1 MNPTPHLT
9 SASTLTLPL
18 TLTLGG
24 LLDGTHASGVI
35 SPAESLH
42 STRTLALTL
51 ALALALAL
59 TLALALALALTLSP
73 SPNPCSNPNPN
84 PILTYS

>member
-1 MNPTPHLT
+1 MDPAPNLT
-9 SASTLTLPL
+9 SALTLPLPL
-18 TLTLGG
+18 TLTPGG

-51 ALALALAL
+51 ILARALALALAL
-59 TLALALALALTLSP
+59 VLALTLSP
-73 SPNPCSNPNPN
+73 SPNPYPNPNPN
-84 PILTYS
+84 RVPTYSWP

>member
-18 TLTLGG
+18 TLSLGG

-42 STRTLALTL
+42 STRTLAL

-59 TLALALALALTLSP
+59 TLALPVALALTLSP
-73 SPNPCSNPNPN
+73 SPNPCPNPNPN
-84 PILTYS
+84 PIPTYS